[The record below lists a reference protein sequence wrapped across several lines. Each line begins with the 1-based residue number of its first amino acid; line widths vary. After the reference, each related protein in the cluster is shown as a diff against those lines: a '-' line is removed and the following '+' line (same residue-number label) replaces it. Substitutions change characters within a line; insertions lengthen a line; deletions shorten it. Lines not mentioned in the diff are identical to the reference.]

1 MLYPQR
7 LFNLALPRIKKVVDG
22 GEDRKGTKKAR
33 EGYFPLTT
41 LYIYSSYPIIKSPNW
56 PTTYSKHSNK
66 ETLNQETFPEKSE
79 TGYKSLSKPLS
90 LKDISSK

>member
-33 EGYFPLTT
+33 EGDFPLTT
-41 LYIYSSYPIIKSPNW
+41 LSIYSSYPIIKSPN
-56 PTTYSKHSNK
+56 
-66 ETLNQETFPEKSE
+66 
-79 TGYKSLSKPLS
+79 
-90 LKDISSK
+90 